1 MAHPSAPEK
10 SLADVIASAK
20 REPGKL
26 NIGTPPPGTSAYL
39 GAELFKS
46 LAGIDIT
53 IVTYRGTGPLTT
65 DLLGGH
71 VKLGL
76 NVLAPAMSMLKAG
89 QLKALAVLAP
99 KRSSHLPDVPT
110 SAEAGLPGFE
120 FGLELR
126 PAGAGRHAAPI
137 IERLNRALRAGIDT
151 PDVRAR
157 IAADGGDPLPSTPE
171 EYKADIER
179 EDARWGALIR
189 KLNLKVE

>member
-1 MAHPSAPEK
+1 MAHPSAPEN
-10 SLADVIASAK
+10 SLADVIAAAK

-39 GAELFKS
+39 GGELFKS

-89 QLKALAVLAP
+89 TLKALAVLAP

-110 SAEAGLPGFE
+110 SAEAGLAGLRV
-120 FGLELR
+120 GLELR

-137 IERLNRALRAGIDT
+137 IERLNLALRAGVDT
-151 PDVRAR
+151 PEVRAR
-157 IAADGGDPLPSTPE
+157 IAADGGDPMPSTPE
-171 EYKADIER
+171 EYAEDIER